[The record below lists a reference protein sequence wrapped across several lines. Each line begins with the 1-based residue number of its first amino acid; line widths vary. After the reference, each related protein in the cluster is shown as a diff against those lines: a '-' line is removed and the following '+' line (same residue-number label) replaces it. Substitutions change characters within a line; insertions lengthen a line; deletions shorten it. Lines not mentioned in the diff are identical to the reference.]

1 MKSRV
6 VSVRKKIRGAM
17 NRRHS
22 LVLQAVCDA
31 TAPSA
36 KGDIE
41 QQWSFGGRG
50 KRRAKLDF
58 ALARKDQN
66 AGFGV

>member
-1 MKSRV
+1 
-6 VSVRKKIRGAM
+6 M

>member
-1 MKSRV
+1 
-6 VSVRKKIRGAM
+6 M
-17 NRRHS
+17 NRQHS

-31 TAPSA
+31 TVPSA
-36 KGDIE
+36 TGDIE
-41 QQWSFGGRG
+41 QQRSFGGRG
-50 KRRAKLDF
+50 KIRAKLDF